1 MIDKRSWNEFRETG
15 LLWFINTILHL
26 FGWVIVVEI
35 EDEKIVKSYPART
48 SFRGFDEGSN
58 TEGYKKITRY
68 LADNI
73 NDLMKDVKQETSND
87 TRR

>member
-1 MIDKRSWNEFRETG
+1 MVDKRSWNEFRETG

-26 FGWVIVVEI
+26 FGWAIVVEI
-35 EDEKIVKSYPART
+35 EDEKVVKAYPARA

-58 TEGYKKITRY
+58 TEGYKKVTQY

-73 NDLMKDVKQETSND
+73 NGLMKDVKQEMSND
-87 TRR
+87 QR

>member
-1 MIDKRSWNEFRETG
+1 MKKKTWDEFRETG

-26 FGWVIVVEI
+26 FGWAIVVEI
-35 EDEKIVKSYPART
+35 DDEKVVKAYPTRT
-48 SFRGFDEGSN
+48 SFRGFDESSN

-73 NDLMKDVKQETSND
+73 NDLMKDVKQEMGND
-87 TRR
+87 QR

>member
-1 MIDKRSWNEFRETG
+1 MKKKTWDEFRETG

-26 FGWVIVVEI
+26 FGWAIVVEI
-35 EDEKIVKSYPART
+35 EDEKVVKAYPART

-58 TEGYKKITRY
+58 TEGYKNVTQY

-73 NDLMKDVKQETSND
+73 NALMRDVKQEMSND
-87 TRR
+87 QR